1 MRRARL
7 LVFAIAI
14 VAAGLAAMLANG
26 FLGGTKTKTKLVEK
40 EINTIEVLVARKEI
54 GLGERLKAA
63 DIGWQPWPKSAVS
76 EKGYISKETSPN
88 AEKDYVGAIARTSF
102 LANEPLNQAKIV
114 KAGEGGVLAAI
125 LPAGMRAISTK
136 INEES
141 AVGGFILP
149 ADRVDVLVTRKVRGR
164 DGRQEQTVSDTL
176 FKNVR
181 VLAIG
186 QEIETKDGKMVAS
199 GKTATLELSPN
210 QSETLALAQA
220 MGDISL
226 TLRSLQENQ
235 KGANAEGDA
244 SAFEPDNT
252 NAVRMLRYGEWSRAY
267 GVK

>member
-40 EINTIEVLVARKEI
+40 EINTIDVLVARKEV

-63 DIGWQPWPKSAVS
+63 DIGWQAWPKTAVAD
-76 EKGYISKETSPN
+76 KGYITKDAQPN

-102 LANEPLNQAKIV
+102 LANEPLNQGKVV
-114 KAGEGGVLAAI
+114 KADDGGVLAAI
-125 LPAGMRAISTK
+125 LPPGMRAISTK
-136 INEES
+136 ITEES
-141 AVGGFILP
+141 AVAGFILP
-149 ADRVDVLVTRKVRGR
+149 ADRVDVIVTRKVRGR

-176 FKNVR
+176 FRNVK

-186 QEIETKDGKMVAS
+186 QEIETKEGKMVAA
-199 GKTATLELSPN
+199 GKTATLELSPS

-226 TLRSLQENQ
+226 TLRSLSENK
-235 KGANAEGDA
+235 KGLNPEGDE
-244 SAFEPDNT
+244 SAFKPDNS

>member
-1 MRRARL
+1 M
-7 LVFAIAI
+7 
-14 VAAGLAAMLANG
+14 
-26 FLGGTKTKTKLVEK
+26 
-40 EINTIEVLVARKEI
+40 
-54 GLGERLKAA
+54 
-63 DIGWQPWPKSAVS
+63 
-76 EKGYISKETSPN
+76 
-88 AEKDYVGAIARTSF
+88 
-102 LANEPLNQAKIV
+102 NQAKIV

-186 QEIETKDGKMVAS
+186 QEIETKDGKMVAT

-210 QSETLALAQA
+210 QAETLALAQA